1 MFNCIIISVGLP
13 NNIIKNLITRGRS
26 ITIKNIDSHNLFR
39 NTIYTQFSTM
49 DYSSKIPKSPPNDTD
64 QKAKEGSGTNK
75 TDEKREQINN
85 TTRVN

>member
-1 MFNCIIISVGLP
+1 
-13 NNIIKNLITRGRS
+13 
-26 ITIKNIDSHNLFR
+26 
-39 NTIYTQFSTM
+39 M
-49 DYSSKIPKSPPNDTD
+49 DYSSNIPKSPPNDTD